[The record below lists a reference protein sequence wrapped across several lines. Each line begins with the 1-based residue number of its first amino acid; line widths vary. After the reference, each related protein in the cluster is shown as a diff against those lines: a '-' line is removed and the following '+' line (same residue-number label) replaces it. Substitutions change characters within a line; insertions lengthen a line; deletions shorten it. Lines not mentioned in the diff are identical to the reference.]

1 MKISALPKDADALV
15 AFAESIAT
23 ALAEK
28 QEQLGITTEVEAPLR
43 SAIAGAT
50 FAGDAYVA
58 ALAHAEKSAQARSYL
73 AEAKRQR
80 DRSLEQLRRRV
91 TRSIRHLGRL
101 SEEEVLSVY

>member
-1 MKISALPKDADALV
+1 MNISALPKDADGLI

-28 QEQLGITTEVEAPLR
+28 LEQLGIATEVEAPLR
-43 SAIAGAT
+43 TAIAGAAS
-50 FAGDAYVA
+50 AGDEYVA
-58 ALAHAEKSAQARSYL
+58 ALVHAEKSVQARSFL
-73 AEAKRQR
+73 TEAKRRR

-101 SEEEVLSVY
+101 SEEERN